1 MSIRVNLLNPS
12 EARRQG
18 VVGVKFMI
26 HVSIG
31 TAAALFMIFG
41 TLGYMRYQTAK
52 RDLASARNIWEVRE
66 PMYNSILK
74 MKEDLATEKKFQQEL
89 RGWQASRIEWK
100 PLLIELRK
108 ICPPT
113 VQLRRLSIRG
123 ELFVKIQPV
132 AAPADG
138 ETAALA
144 VRPAGQAMRWYG
156 ITLDGKAW
164 GAQAEDVVVRFV
176 RTFGNNTL
184 FKPLFETSPRL
195 NSLQREMSQD
205 GSEPVRVFS
214 IEGQTKKREIKEQK
228 APQGPQ

>member
-1 MSIRVNLLNPS
+1 MSIRVNLLNPA

-18 VVGVKFMI
+18 MIGVKFMI

-31 TAAALFMIFG
+31 TAVALLMIFG
-41 TLGYMRYQTAK
+41 MLGYMRYQTAK
-52 RDLASARNIWEVRE
+52 RDLAAARNIWAVRE

-100 PLLIELRK
+100 PLLIELRN

-132 AAPADG
+132 AAPAEG
-138 ETAALA
+138 EKQVSA
-144 VRPAGQAMRWYG
+144 RPAGQAMRWYG

-176 RTFGNNTL
+176 RTFGNNAL
-184 FKPLFETSPRL
+184 FRPLFETTPRL
-195 NSLQREMSQD
+195 NSLQREMSQE
-205 GSEPVRVFS
+205 GGEPVRVFS
-214 IEGQTKKREIKEQK
+214 IEGQTKKREIKERR
-228 APQGPQ
+228 ASQGPQ

>member
-18 VVGVKFMI
+18 MVGVKFMVHI
-26 HVSIG
+26 SLG
-31 TAAALFMIFG
+31 TAVTLFAFFSV
-41 TLGYMRYQTAK
+41 LGYMRYQAAK
-52 RDLASARNIWEVRE
+52 RDLAAARNIWEVRE

-89 RGWQASRIEWK
+89 RGWQDSRIEWK
-100 PLLIELRK
+100 PLLIELRNM
-108 ICPPT
+108 CPPT
-113 VQLRRLSIRG
+113 VQLRRLSLRG

-132 AAPADG
+132 TGGEAATPAS
-138 ETAALA
+138 
-144 VRPAGQAMRWYG
+144 RPTGQPMRWYS

-176 RTFGNNTL
+176 RTFGNNSL
-184 FKPLFETSPRL
+184 FKPLFETAPRL
-195 NSLQREMSQD
+195 NSLQREMSQE

-214 IEGQTKKREIKEQK
+214 IGAQTKKREIKEQK
-228 APQGPQ
+228 APRGPQ